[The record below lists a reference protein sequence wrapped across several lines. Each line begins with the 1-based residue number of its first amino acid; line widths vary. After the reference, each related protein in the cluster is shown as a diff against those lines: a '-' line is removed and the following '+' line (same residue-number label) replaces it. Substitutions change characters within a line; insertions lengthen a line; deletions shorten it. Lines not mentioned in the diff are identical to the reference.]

1 MPSPG
6 LTLARANQLLMR
18 LRVLFLLALVLAAS
32 TPSFCDGELSW
43 KRQVDLNR
51 DGRSEVV
58 ALKAFTQE
66 GVRLGQLLVLDRQG
80 RVLWAGPRRSSTP
93 QRPSEPLVFGGDF
106 DRGEIEL
113 LGDLDGDG
121 SVELL
126 GTYQKSDVR
135 PTRFRLLRWTGTAF
149 THVRSGD
156 LVQANQRPGT
166 WVWKEGAPEAAAW
179 IERFVA
185 LQPGRLLRVEVTDL
199 TDGVPL
205 APQTLQMRA
214 TPEGFVVAR

>member
-1 MPSPG
+1 MK
-6 LTLARANQLLMR
+6 
-18 LRVLFLLALVLAAS
+18 LRTVVLLALLLAAS
-32 TPSFCDGELSW
+32 APSFCDGELSW

-51 DGRSEVV
+51 DGRPEVV

-66 GVRLGQLLVLDRQG
+66 GVRLGQLLVLDRRG
-80 RVLWAGPRRSSTP
+80 RVLWAGPRRSAVP
-93 QRPSEPLVFGGDF
+93 QSPSEPLVFGGEF

-135 PTRFRLLRWTGTAF
+135 PTRFRLLRWTGRAF

-166 WVWKEGAPEAAAW
+166 WIWKDRAPEASAW
-179 IERFVA
+179 IERFLA
-185 LQPGRLLRVEVTDL
+185 LQPGRLLRVEVTNL
-199 TDGVPL
+199 TAG
-205 APQTLQMRA
+205 APVAPETLQVRA
-214 TPEGFVVAR
+214 TPEGFVVAGPLP